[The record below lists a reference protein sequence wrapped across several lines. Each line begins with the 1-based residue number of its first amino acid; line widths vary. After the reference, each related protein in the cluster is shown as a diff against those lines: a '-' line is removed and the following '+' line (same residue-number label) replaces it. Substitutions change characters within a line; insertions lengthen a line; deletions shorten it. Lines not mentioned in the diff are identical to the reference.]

1 MIRLLNAF
9 CIEQKNSKQ
18 WLEFFLREQKLQD
31 FSTSNN
37 IKEDDIH
44 VVVKLTTKSSCITPG
59 LAEIQGSS
67 LDIALVLA
75 KILASSLGVYPYGQQ
90 GHDGICCDDV
100 LGAILCM
107 WEID

>member
-1 MIRLLNAF
+1 MVGI
-9 CIEQKNSKQ
+9 
-18 WLEFFLREQKLQD
+18 FFVRTKIAG

-37 IKEDDIH
+37 IKEDGIH
-44 VVVKLTTKSSCITPG
+44 VVVKLTTKSSCIPPG
-59 LAEIQGSS
+59 LAKIQASS

-75 KILASSLGVYPYGQQ
+75 KILASSLGIALRLAKIPASSLGVYPYGQQ

>member
-1 MIRLLNAF
+1 MVGN
-9 CIEQKNSKQ
+9 
-18 WLEFFLREQKLQD
+18 FFVRAKLQD

-37 IKEDDIH
+37 IKEDGIH
-44 VVVKLTTKSSCITPG
+44 VLVKLTTKSSYIAPG
-59 LAEIQGSS
+59 LAKFLASS

-75 KILASSLGVYPYGQQ
+75 EILASSLGIARRLAKIPASSLGVYPYGEH

-100 LGAILCM
+100 LGAILGM

>member
-1 MIRLLNAF
+1 M
-9 CIEQKNSKQ
+9 
-18 WLEFFLREQKLQD
+18 QD

-37 IKEDDIH
+37 IKEDGIH
-44 VVVKLTTKSSCITPG
+44 VVVKLTTKSSCIPPG
-59 LAEIQGSS
+59 LAKIQASS

-75 KILASSLGVYPYGQQ
+75 KILASSLGIALRLAKIPASSLGVYPYGQQ

-100 LGAILCM
+100 LGAIFCM